1 RPRAGAGPV
10 GRAPRVAALA
20 ATIGGVSVVEANSVY
35 QLAGLLAVLGDL
47 GQRQRVDRQF
57 TEAGDDRIELHAL
70 LDRVFI
76 ISLGVQTLCLVRNQV
91 LKQFDRLFA
100 MRGMLCNGRTGYVHV
115 RAAALFEGG
124 PHDLDGLAP
133 FMRVGARLGVL
144 HTADIIGIGD
154 TDVADA
160 AEDVARHVAIAAGRL
175 TTQVVLDV
183 AQPAL

>member
-1 RPRAGAGPV
+1 
-10 GRAPRVAALA
+10 
-20 ATIGGVSVVEANSVY
+20 
-35 QLAGLLAVLGDL
+35 
-47 GQRQRVDRQF
+47 
-57 TEAGDDRIELHAL
+57 
-70 LDRVFI
+70 
-76 ISLGVQTLCLVRNQV
+76 
-91 LKQFDRLFA
+91 

-160 AEDVARHVAIAAGRL
+160 SEDVARHVAIAAGRL

-183 AQPAL
+183 AQPALSGLETVMRDHGCDQGGVVRMLARTNADLTLPARVGKGFVCDGAYIEILGYVGDPVPQGKGVPLIVGATQMLGNRF